1 MNKTLLTS
9 AVLLALSSSSFAA
22 DFEHTGTLDLSN
34 PPQGFDKS
42 ATYDNLT
49 VTNTAVTENGLRGNA
64 SMTLRVNNQLTI
76 SSVNGGITLN
86 SENTDFAVNAPHITI
101 KNVGA
106 LSGIHLDGAGST
118 VKVQNF
124 KTFTIDA
131 TGKDEWDLY
140 QGNGLRVHQGKSINL
155 IGQAGSSIKINAAQS
170 GLVVTN
176 DGNIS
181 LSADNIEISTWGR
194 GASNPQKPYKG
205 QGVTVTLKS
214 SKAPTNYFTPN
225 ILRKSW
231 SRLVVS
237 VVHLDALAFPVAAT

>member
-49 VTNTAVTENGLRGNA
+49 VTNTAVTENENGLRGNA

-86 SENTDFAVNAPHITI
+86 SENTDFVVNAPHITI

-124 KTFTIDA
+124 KEALQKYPEQSFA
-131 TGKDEWDLY
+131 QKFSLCNRQKFSGRK
-140 QGNGLRVHQGKSINL
+140 
-155 IGQAGSSIKINAAQS
+155 IKE
-170 GLVVTN
+170 G
-176 DGNIS
+176 
-181 LSADNIEISTWGR
+181 
-194 GASNPQKPYKG
+194 
-205 QGVTVTLKS
+205 
-214 SKAPTNYFTPN
+214 F
-225 ILRKSW
+225 
-231 SRLVVS
+231 
-237 VVHLDALAFPVAAT
+237 